1 MRFSH
6 SSLELQLHSHCL
18 AHLSLSLWEESDHRA
33 YAGWGRCRPL
43 LLIRVASRRRCNWMP
58 EGDGDSRKCDSGRG
72 CRDVESEQYG
82 CGRADRQSHTH
93 SSHEKV

>member
-1 MRFSH
+1 
-6 SSLELQLHSHCL
+6 
-18 AHLSLSLWEESDHRA
+18 
-33 YAGWGRCRPL
+33 
-43 LLIRVASRRRCNWMP
+43 MP